1 MRLCELINKVIYDL
15 IKGEFKKEI
24 IGILIFTVVVGIV
37 QLLFIVKVKPHWLFQ
52 AFDVRVEAVF
62 MILDEPEAN
71 VKPRRRPHVDIVG
84 KTQVV
89 GDIMDSVPESD
100 WDMQA

>member
-1 MRLCELINKVIYDL
+1 
-15 IKGEFKKEI
+15 
-24 IGILIFTVVVGIV
+24 
-37 QLLFIVKVKPHWLFQ
+37 
-52 AFDVRVEAVF
+52 

-84 KTQVV
+84 KTQIV

-100 WDMQA
+100 WDLPA